1 MSKSNLQINLE
12 YATARSLLAAFGAL
26 PQNVSLRVGSIMAG
40 CSYYFSGRLRRTG
53 ERNLHLAFPDLSASE
68 RRHLLRGC
76 FQNLGRLRGV
86 FSQFANADPR
96 PLARIIDCDGLEQ
109 LDAAQLSGRGV
120 ILFTGHVGARELP
133 SVA

>member
-76 FQNLGRLRGV
+76 FQNLGRL
-86 FSQFANADPR
+86 
-96 PLARIIDCDGLEQ
+96 L
-109 LDAAQLSGRGV
+109 
-120 ILFTGHVGARELP
+120 GARCLILV
-133 SVA
+133 SVLLWRRKGRLSLAFRSLSKRG